1 MRRDA
6 SRVARR
12 SLAWLGIVGLL
23 GSSCASPAT
32 APPPATEPRSGVDQ
46 EEQQLEQKVKA
57 YDGDPVLGQYLVRLV
72 QALTPDDTRAAGGP
86 SLTVIVLSD
95 PTLNAFA
102 MPNGRIYVHSGL
114 LAGLDNEAQLAM
126 ILGHEITHVA
136 NRDATRS
143 ARDAA
148 SPPALLTAPTVGSG
162 DAADAAVLSPT
173 AGVLLGGRL
182 PLAATAAITGY
193 DRDAER
199 EADAGGMAGLV
210 RMGYDVREAPNVY
223 ERLARETK
231 ARGGIEMFALGN
243 PRFLAERVED
253 TERLRETRYA
263 SVAPAPRIA
272 VATEEF
278 SLRMRPVTRE
288 NARLD
293 IQAGRFALAA
303 AQLDRVLTRAPRDA
317 IAQLYYGDLY
327 RLQSQRSR
335 DATERADQ
343 ERKALERYERAAA
356 LDPSYA
362 DPFRQLG
369 FLYFQQKDTTR
380 ARAAFEKYLALKPG
394 ASDTERIRAYLAEL
408 GRLD

>member
-6 SRVARR
+6 SGVARR

-23 GSSCASPAT
+23 ASSCASPTA
-32 APPPATEPRSGVDQ
+32 APPPGAGRPSRVDQ
-46 EEQQLEQKVKA
+46 EEQQLEQKIKA
-57 YDGDPVLGQYLVRLV
+57 YEGDPVLGQYLARLV
-72 QALTPDDTRAAGGP
+72 QTLMPDDTRAAGGP
-86 SLTVIVLSD
+86 SLTVLVLSD

-102 MPNGRIYVHSGL
+102 MPNGRIYVHTGL
-114 LAGLDNEAQLAM
+114 MACLDNEAQLAM
-126 ILGHEITHVA
+126 ILGHEMTHVA
-136 NRDATRS
+136 NRDAVRL

-162 DAADAAVLSPT
+162 DAVDAAVLSPT

-182 PLAATAAITGY
+182 PLAATAGITGY
-193 DRDAER
+193 GRDAER
-199 EADAGGMAGLV
+199 EADAGGMAGLI
-210 RMGYDVREAPNVY
+210 RAGYDVREAPKVY

-253 TERLRETRYA
+253 TDRLLQTRYA
-263 SVAPAPRIA
+263 SVAAAPRI
-272 VATEEF
+272 VPATEEF
-278 SLRMRPVTRE
+278 GLRMRPVTRE

-303 AQLDRVLTRAPRDA
+303 AQLDRVLARAPRDA
-317 IAQLYYGDLY
+317 IAQLYYGDLH
-327 RLQSQRSR
+327 RLQSQRSH
-335 DATERADQ
+335 DAAERADQ
-343 ERKALERYERAAA
+343 EHKALERYERAAA

-369 FLYFQQKDTTR
+369 LLYVQQKDTAR

-394 ASDTERIRAYLAEL
+394 ATDTQRIKEYLSDL
-408 GRLD
+408 GRRD

>member
-1 MRRDA
+1 
-6 SRVARR
+6 
-12 SLAWLGIVGLL
+12 
-23 GSSCASPAT
+23 
-32 APPPATEPRSGVDQ
+32 
-46 EEQQLEQKVKA
+46 
-57 YDGDPVLGQYLVRLV
+57 
-72 QALTPDDTRAAGGP
+72 
-86 SLTVIVLSD
+86 VIVLSD

-102 MPNGRIYVHSGL
+102 MPNGRIYVHTGL

-126 ILGHEITHVA
+126 ILGHEMTHVV
-136 NRDATRS
+136 NRDAVRL

-148 SPPALLTAPTVGSG
+148 SPPALLTAPTVGAG
-162 DAADAAVLSPT
+162 DAIDAAVLSPT

-193 DRDAER
+193 DRDVER
-199 EADAGGMAGLV
+199 EADAGAMASLV
-210 RMGYDVREAPNVY
+210 RAGYDVREARKVY
-223 ERLARETK
+223 EPLARETK

-253 TERLRETRYA
+253 AERLLQTRYA

-272 VATEEF
+272 AATEEF
-278 SLRMRPVTRE
+278 GLRMRPVTRE

-394 ASDTERIRAYLAEL
+394 ASDTERIREYLAEL
-408 GRLD
+408 GRPD

>member
-12 SLAWLGIVGLL
+12 SLAWFGIVGLL
-23 GSSCASPAT
+23 GSSCASPTA
-32 APPPATEPRSGVDQ
+32 APPPVAQEPSRVDQ
-46 EEQQLEQKVKA
+46 EEHRLEQKVKA
-57 YDGDPVLGQYLVRLV
+57 YDGDPVLGQYLARLV
-72 QALTPDDTRAAGGP
+72 QTLMPDDSRAAGGP
-86 SLTVIVLSD
+86 SLTVLVLCD

-102 MPNGRIYVHSGL
+102 MPNGRIYLHTGL
-114 LAGLDNEAQLAM
+114 LAWLDNEAQLAM
-126 ILGHEITHVA
+126 ILGHEMTHVA
-136 NRDATRS
+136 NRDAVRF

-148 SPPALLTAPTVGSG
+148 NPTVLLTAPTVGSG
-162 DAADAAVLSPT
+162 DAVDAAVLSPT

-193 DRDAER
+193 SRDAER

-210 RMGYDVREAPNVY
+210 RAGYDVREAPKVY

-253 TERLRETRYA
+253 TDRLRKTRYA
-263 SVAPAPRIA
+263 SVAPAPRNA
-272 VATEEF
+272 PATEEF
-278 SLRMRPVTRE
+278 GLRMRSVTRE

-303 AQLDRVLTRAPRDA
+303 AQLDRVLARAPRDA

-327 RLQSQRSR
+327 RLQSQRSH
-335 DATERADQ
+335 DAAERADLEQ
-343 ERKALERYERAAA
+343 KALERYERAAA

-369 FLYFQQKDTTR
+369 FLYFQQKNTAR

-394 ASDTERIRAYLAEL
+394 AADTERIKEYLAEL
-408 GRLD
+408 AHRD

>member
-12 SLAWLGIVGLL
+12 SLAWLGIVAFL
-23 GSSCASPAT
+23 GSSCASPTA
-32 APPPATEPRSGVDQ
+32 APPPVAEEPSRVDQ
-46 EEQQLEQKVKA
+46 EEHQLEQKVKT
-57 YDGDPVLGQYLVRLV
+57 YESDPVLGQYLARLV
-72 QALTPDDTRAAGGP
+72 QTLASPDAAAGP
-86 SLTVIVLSD
+86 SLTVVVLSD

-102 MPNGRIYVHSGL
+102 MPNGRIYVHTGL

-126 ILGHEITHVA
+126 ILGHEMAHVA
-136 NRDATRS
+136 NRDAIRF
-143 ARDAA
+143 ARDGA
-148 SPPALLTAPTVGSG
+148 SPPALLTAPTVGPG
-162 DAADAAVLSPT
+162 DAVDAAVLSPT
-173 AGVLLGGRL
+173 AGVLLGDRL

-193 DRDAER
+193 DRDAECL
-199 EADAGGMAGLV
+199 ADAGGMAGLV
-210 RMGYDVREAPNVY
+210 RAGYDVREAPKVY

-243 PRFLAERVED
+243 ERFLAERVED
-253 TERLRETRYA
+253 TERLLQTRYA

-272 VATEEF
+272 AATEEF
-278 SLRMRPVTRE
+278 GLRMQPLTRE

-303 AQLDRVLTRAPRDA
+303 AQLDRVLARAPRDA

-335 DATERADQ
+335 DAAERADR
-343 ERKALERYERAAA
+343 ERLALERYERAAA

-369 FLYFQQKDTTR
+369 FLYFQQKDTAR

-394 ASDTERIRAYLAEL
+394 AADTERIKEYLAEL
-408 GRLD
+408 GRPD

>member
-23 GSSCASPAT
+23 GSSCASP
-32 APPPATEPRSGVDQ
+32 PPPVAGEPSRVDQ
-46 EEQQLEQKVKA
+46 EEQQLEQKIKA
-57 YDGDPVLGQYLVRLV
+57 YEGDPVLGQYLARLV
-72 QALTPDDTRAAGGP
+72 QTLMPAGTRAAGGP
-86 SLTVIVLSD
+86 SLTVLVLSD

-102 MPNGRIYVHSGL
+102 MPNGRIYVHTGL
-114 LAGLDNEAQLAM
+114 LACLDNEAQLAM
-126 ILGHEITHVA
+126 ILGHEMTHVA
-136 NRDATRS
+136 NRDAVRF
-143 ARDAA
+143 ARDTA

-162 DAADAAVLSPT
+162 DAVDAAVLSPA

-193 DRDAER
+193 GRDAER

-210 RMGYDVREAPNVY
+210 RAGYDVREGPKVY
-223 ERLARETK
+223 ERLARATK
-231 ARGGIEMFALGN
+231 ARGGIERFALGN

-253 TERLRETRYA
+253 TNRLLQTRYA
-263 SVAPAPRIA
+263 SVAPAPRI
-272 VATEEF
+272 VPATEEF
-278 SLRMRPVTRE
+278 GPRMRLVTRE

-303 AQLDRVLTRAPRDA
+303 AQLDRVLARAPRDA

-327 RLQSQRSR
+327 RLQSQRSH
-335 DATERADQ
+335 DAAERADQ
-343 ERKALERYERAAA
+343 EHKALERYERAAA

-394 ASDTERIRAYLAEL
+394 ATDTQRIKEYLSDL
-408 GRLD
+408 GRRD